1 MFVVASEGRLEC
13 TMFQP
18 KEQVSV
24 AWNEATSRELWSD
37 SGSYGGA
44 GLGAMEVLGLGFRV

>member
-1 MFVVASEGRLEC
+1 ML
-13 TMFQP
+13 QP

-44 GLGAMEVLGLGFRV
+44 GLGAMEALGLGFRV